1 MILEIT
7 KRSMIGIAF
16 GGIFTFIALT
26 IMKLNN
32 VESTVSEIWMHMGAS
47 MLLGI
52 YYGLSSYIYGD
63 GEGSYLKKTIFHFC
77 LSLTVYFIIAF
88 TVGWV
93 PLNWLAALFSFFV
106 FAIIYSIF
114 WFSYYSYYKKVESSM
129 NEHLNKKD

>member
-32 VESTVSEIWMHMGAS
+32 LESTVSEIWMHMGAS

-52 YYGLSSYIYGD
+52 YYGLSSYIFSD
-63 GEGSYLKKTIFHFC
+63 GEGSYLKQTIIHFC

-93 PLNWLAALFSFFV
+93 PLNWLAALLSFIIFV
-106 FAIIYSIF
+106 TIYSF
-114 WFSYYSYYKKVESSM
+114 VWFGYYSYYKKVESSM
-129 NEHLNKKD
+129 NEHLNKK